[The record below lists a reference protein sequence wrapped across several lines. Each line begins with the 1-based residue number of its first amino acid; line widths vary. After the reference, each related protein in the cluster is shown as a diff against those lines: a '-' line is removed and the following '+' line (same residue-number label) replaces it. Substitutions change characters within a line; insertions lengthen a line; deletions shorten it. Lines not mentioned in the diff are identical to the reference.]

1 MYALQVNNLEFGYK
15 DDLVIKDISFNVKK
29 GKFISIIG
37 PNGSGKSTLLKT
49 LNNLYRPSKGRILLE
64 GRDINS
70 FKKREI
76 AQKIAL
82 VPQDT
87 NIDYDFTVEDIVM
100 MGRHP
105 YKNRFEKENDND
117 YKIINQ
123 ALEMTNTL
131 GLKKRLITEIS
142 GGERQ
147 RVIIAKALAQEPS
160 MIFLDE
166 PTSNL
171 DINHQM
177 DILNL
182 LKTFNEEQ
190 ETTVVLVI
198 HDINL
203 AARYSDEII
212 LLDKGRILGKG
223 SPEEV
228 ITVKNI
234 EQAYNMKVAIEKIN
248 IQVLLIWLNR
258 NTKRKRNY
266 KFNNVHIVSGGGSGQ
281 EVINRL
287 YKEGFNL
294 SLGVLNVGD
303 TDWDHGKSLY
313 IPIVEEAPFAG
324 ISDKSYIKNI
334 DAILK
339 SDIVVITN
347 VPIGTG
353 NIKNLLAAQRG
364 LEAGKK
370 VYYLGNNNMNFDYT
384 TGEATKI
391 IEDMKLKGMQYIKT
405 IDELIKEIVWLWKR
419 AILMG

>member
-49 LNNLYRPSKGRILLE
+49 LNNLYRPSKGQILLE

-234 EQAYNMKVAIEKIN
+234 EQAYNMKVAIEKNKYTGTTYLTPIE
-248 IQVLLIWLNR
+248 IR
-258 NTKRKRNY
+258 KGKRNY

-405 IDELIKEIVWLWKR
+405 IDELIKEIV
-419 AILMG
+419 

>member
-49 LNNLYRPSKGRILLE
+49 LNNLYRPSKGQILLE

-234 EQAYNMKVAIEKIN
+234 EQAYNMKVAIEKNKYTGTTYLTPIE
-248 IQVLLIWLNR
+248 IR
-258 NTKRKRNY
+258 KRKRNY

-405 IDELIKEIVWLWKR
+405 IDELIKEIV
-419 AILMG
+419 